1 MLYIIIIN
9 YIYLQNI
16 SESYSIRII
25 SLSDLIN
32 FTICFSLESWS
43 RSTSQRWHLN
53 GRDAFWQMAHFGRRG
68 PFTLGVCASALMVP
82 GLQCVHNPVWRTK
95 KQSLPMERRIVV
107 QTNFS
112 KCVLIPPYHFS
123 WQSSHENK
131 GTCCMFSTSEY
142 CRLLSNDICP
152 QYTRRCVTSKNQLNA
167 MHPMHWWWI
176 I

>member
-1 MLYIIIIN
+1 MLYIIIIS

-16 SESYSIRII
+16 SELYSIRII

-32 FTICFSLESWS
+32 FTIYFSLESWS

-95 KQSLPMERRIVV
+95 KQSRPILVSIPVDVSQAKTNSMRCIRCIDDELYNFMSGQGDSRSVKNIQNHV
-107 QTNFS
+107 Q
-112 KCVLIPPYHFS
+112 
-123 WQSSHENK
+123 
-131 GTCCMFSTSEY
+131 
-142 CRLLSNDICP
+142 
-152 QYTRRCVTSKNQLNA
+152 
-167 MHPMHWWWI
+167 
-176 I
+176 